1 MSSVI
6 PVNPVPLPIGDP
18 ISEPRKDF
26 AGQSLADVIQYIKA
40 QDSSGFIT
48 QTWLRFF
55 SNQQAVISSSP
66 IRIGSVTAANQ
77 SAAIGAT
84 DISGGTLAGGLY
96 RWSYYIRPVVAAGA
110 TSTYTVSWDWVD
122 KGVVETFTA
131 TAVTSNSVTSWQSDS
146 RMIRADGASPIRYAV
161 AYGSTGAPAMSYD
174 AVFILERVQA

>member
-1 MSSVI
+1 MASVI

-18 ISEPRKDF
+18 IAEPRKDF
-26 AGQSLADVIQYIKA
+26 TGLSLADVIQYMKA

-55 SNQQAVISSSP
+55 SNQQAVISSS
-66 IRIGSVTAANQ
+66 SVRLASVPFASQ

-84 DISGGTLAGGLY
+84 DISGGTLAGGMY

-131 TAVTSNSVTSWQSDS
+131 TAVTTNSVTSWQSDS
-146 RMIRADGASPIRYAV
+146 RLIRADATSPIRYAV
-161 AYGSTGAPAMSYD
+161 AYGSTGVPAMSYD
-174 AVFILERVQA
+174 AVFVLERVQA